1 MTDLRMDEPAAGG
14 ANLEAIIR
22 ELNGQLAERARIEAE
37 LRESEERFRI
47 MADSA
52 PVMLWMSGPDALCTF
67 FNKPWLTFR
76 GRTIAEEVGNGWTEG
91 VHPDDFQRCLTTYRS
106 AFDARQDFRMEY
118 RLRRADGEYRWILD
132 TGVPRYAADG
142 RFTGYIGSC
151 IDISDLK
158 RAEAANAE
166 LIREQDARAH
176 MQELEQLREE
186 WIALIAHDFRQPIT
200 TIVGYAD
207 VLARHA
213 DEFPPATRT
222 PIDHIVTSARQ
233 LGRMVTDLLDAS
245 RIETRRLS
253 LRRQPVE
260 LVPLVSGVV
269 ERLRQATE
277 GHPVRLQTAG
287 PISQLE
293 LDPVRIEQVL
303 SNLLSNAAKYS
314 APDSDILL
322 TIEQQDTAV
331 RVSVTNRGP
340 GIPPGELPN
349 LFSRFYRTREA
360 ETGRVAGVGLGLYIA
375 KGLVEA
381 HGGTIS
387 AESVP
392 GEATTFSFTLPIR

>member
-1 MTDLRMDEPAAGG
+1 
-14 ANLEAIIR
+14 
-22 ELNGQLAERARIEAE
+22 
-37 LRESEERFRI
+37 
-47 MADSA
+47 
-52 PVMLWMSGPDALCTF
+52 
-67 FNKPWLTFR
+67 
-76 GRTIAEEVGNGWTEG
+76 
-91 VHPDDFQRCLTTYRS
+91 
-106 AFDARQDFRMEY
+106 MEY

-142 RFTGYIGSC
+142 RFAGYIGSC

-260 LVPLVSGVV
+260 LVPLVRGVV

-277 GHPVRLQTAG
+277 GHPVRLQTSG

-303 SNLLSNAAKYS
+303 SNLLSNAAKYG

-340 GIPPGELPN
+340 RIPPGELPN

-360 ETGRVAGVGLGLYIA
+360 ETGRVAGIGLGLYIA